1 MHGPSIYNDAVPISS
16 YKTIWEKIRLS
27 YLFHLAKTSRQN
39 NWLLFRFQKHVHR
52 ATILQWRFPEQ
63 YIL

>member
-1 MHGPSIYNDAVPISS
+1 MHGPSIYNDPVPISS

-52 ATILQWRFPEQ
+52 ATILQ
-63 YIL
+63 